1 MAKFGK
7 WIGGGLGWVLGGP
20 IGALFGFTLG
30 AMFDEAKVTVTQY
43 KGGPGGGP
51 GGMHYD
57 PGTARGDF
65 AVSLL
70 VLTAAVMKSDG
81 RVVKSEL
88 DYVKR
93 FLVAQF
99 GEEQAARLLPMLKE
113 LLAREIPLRDVC
125 MQIRQYMPEAQRLQ
139 LLHYLFGISKADGHV
154 DQKEA
159 TLIGEIA
166 GYMNIER
173 ADFESV
179 RAMYWR
185 DVDSDYKILE
195 IPATATDEEVKK
207 AYRRMAVKYHP
218 DKVADLG
225 EAAQRSAKEKFLV
238 VQEAYEN
245 IRKKRGFS

>member
-1 MAKFGK
+1 M
-7 WIGGGLGWVLGGP
+7 
-20 IGALFGFTLG
+20 
-30 AMFDEAKVTVTQY
+30 
-43 KGGPGGGP
+43 
-51 GGMHYD
+51 
-57 PGTARGDF
+57 
-65 AVSLL
+65 
-70 VLTAAVMKSDG
+70 
-81 RVVKSEL
+81 
-88 DYVKR
+88 
-93 FLVAQF
+93 
-99 GEEQAARLLPMLKE
+99 
-113 LLAREIPLRDVC
+113 
-125 MQIRQYMPEAQRLQ
+125 
-139 LLHYLFGISKADGHV
+139 

-195 IPATATDEEVKK
+195 IPVTATDEEVKK